1 MLLYLIQ
8 ENQMQVRVSYCPE
21 ENQSLAI
28 LNLAIFLVKSF
39 NLSQK
44 LISNNRTINFK
55 QLLSHI
61 INFLYGKVL

>member
-44 LISNNRTINFK
+44 LISNNRTIKFK
-55 QLLSHI
+55 QHS
-61 INFLYGKVL
+61 